1 VSQQPPKVSRLQ
13 FLKQA
18 GQSAVLLGAG
28 AAGYAL
34 WTKATSAIV
43 SPKPAGGK
51 GDGKSPY
58 YSMGIDI
65 EKCIGCGKCVEAC
78 AAENNVPPE
87 HFRTWIEQ
95 YTVDKDGQV
104 SISSPEGGINGFPD
118 AEPGANYEK
127 AFFVPKLC
135 NHCEDSPCTQVCP
148 VGATFKTDEGVV
160 VIDYD
165 WCVGCRYC
173 IQACP
178 YGSRFWNPVK
188 HTADKC
194 TLCYH
199 RIKKGMQPACVEVCP
214 VGARVF
220 GDLND
225 PESPISKFK
234 RENAVMTLKPH
245 LRTGAKIVY
254 KGLTQE
260 VI

>member
-1 VSQQPPKVSRLQ
+1 MSEESTKVSRLN
-13 FLKQA
+13 FLK
-18 GQSAVLLGAG
+18 AVGGSTLLIGVA
-28 AAGYAL
+28 AAGYDV
-34 WTKATSAIV
+34 WTRATTAMV
-43 SPKPAGGK
+43 RRQPETGH

-58 YSMGIDI
+58 YSMAIDI

-78 AAENNVPPE
+78 SKENDVPE
-87 HFRTWIEQ
+87 GHYRTWIER
-95 YTVDKDGQV
+95 YIVRDDGSV
-104 SISSPEGGINGFPD
+104 EISSPDGGINGFQND
-118 AEPGANYEK
+118 VSADHIEK

-135 NHCEDSPCTQVCP
+135 NHCDNSPCTQVCP

-199 RIKKGMQPACVEVCP
+199 RIEKGLLPACVEVCP

-220 GDLND
+220 GDLSD

-234 RENAVMTLKPH
+234 RENAVMTLKPN
-245 LRTGAKIVY
+245 LKTGAKVVY